1 MSWIASLMVAL
12 LTGIVGL
19 VASAFAA
26 NLAVN
31 WYDVNAFEGAPGF
44 FVAGFALIG
53 LIVGGVVGLVA
64 SRLVARSHRPD
75 WRTLGAS
82 IAATLTLVV
91 TITATARLLAD
102 IPPEIDRETLFLSVE
117 LRTPVGHASPA
128 GMPGVGYLKL
138 RKREMGPLFT
148 EDARYVDGRWVIPGV
163 VRIFTSRGRRTIET
177 GIGSVP
183 LAAFTVPLPA
193 HPGAESRQ
201 WSEWLPRP
209 QSGAPLLPD
218 QFTYRYKV
226 VRQSEPLRVESMGRL
241 AIETVVSSF
250 YRSRGSERVG
260 AISHFRISHDGK
272 PLTGFERAESVAVL
286 KAPRPVLLVLAR
298 GLCHVIA
305 DDGAR
310 VDVKAVG
317 RCQAPI
323 AGRLLTSD
331 PVRFAAARGKNLVS
345 GWVDRVTFET
355 PGLFQVDGNI
365 LDTRWLTF
373 SRVEFPSDYS
383 LRGPP
388 PLGLSPDERS
398 FVWFAAL
405 SGGESPRLGVTD
417 WKAGRSYRLQIDRD
431 RMRFNGFETLDP
443 AWVTHHFTW
452 RRGSDGVDVL
462 EERPD
467 FVPLPYRGEVSL
479 SYLGEPH
486 GYLLL
491 PAGEPLRKEVVRML
505 VEELHGE
512 RLPDA
517 RDGSEQRIRLD
528 GKVLGVRVGS
538 PLVIVALDFGERDPE
553 LIRKVAAHIDAALAS
568 GKYDALFGEPPKTQ
582 TP

>member
-1 MSWIASLMVAL
+1 MVAM

-31 WYDVNAFEGAPGF
+31 WYDVNAFEGAAGF

-53 LIVGGVVGLVA
+53 LIVGGVVGLVG

-82 IAATLTLVV
+82 IGAMLMLVV
-91 TITATARLLAD
+91 TITGTARFLAD
-102 IPPEIDRETLFLSVE
+102 IPPKIDGETVFLSVE

-138 RKREMGPLFT
+138 RKRETGPLFT

-163 VRIFTSRGRRTIET
+163 VRIFTSRGRRTIDT

-183 LAAFTVPLPA
+183 LTAFTVPLPP

-201 WSEWLPRP
+201 WSEWLPH
-209 QSGAPLLPD
+209 SGASALPD

-226 VRQSEPLRVESMGRL
+226 VRQSEPLRVESMGRFGM
-241 AIETVVSSF
+241 ETVVSSF
-250 YRSRGSERVG
+250 YRQRGSERVG
-260 AISHFRISHDGK
+260 AISHFRISYDGK
-272 PLTGFERAESVAVL
+272 ALPGFERSESVAVL
-286 KAPRPVLLVLAR
+286 KAPRPVLLVLVR

-323 AGRLLTSD
+323 TGRPLTSD
-331 PVRFAAARGKNLVS
+331 PVRFAAARDKDLVS
-345 GWVDRVTFET
+345 GWVDRQTFEP

-365 LDTRWLTF
+365 LDTKRLTF
-373 SRVEFPSDYS
+373 SRVEFPADFS

-398 FVWFAAL
+398 FVWYAAL
-405 SGGESPRLGVTD
+405 SDGESPRLGVTD

-443 AWVTHHFTW
+443 AWVAHHFTW

-462 EERPD
+462 QERPN
-467 FVPLPYRGEVSL
+467 FVPLPYRGVVSL

-491 PAGEPLRKEVVRML
+491 PAGEPLRQEIVRML
-505 VEELHGE
+505 VEELQGE

-568 GKYDALFGEPPKTQ
+568 GKYDALFREPPKTQ